1 MNATQLLAA
10 HRLALGTVAL
20 LASRTAGRLYG
31 LDFSAGPGPTLT
43 RLMASRNLALGVGL
57 LMADEKSAPLL
68 HKLNIATDVIDL
80 ATVAD
85 ETRRGALPRKATVIG
100 FLTSLSGAA
109 LGAQLVNQDRA

>member
-57 LMADEKSAPLL
+57 L
-68 HKLNIATDVIDL
+68 
-80 ATVAD
+80 VAD